1 MEEMA
6 SGIRCHRELPNRRLK
21 ERESTKR
28 GEVARTDRNLSPPLH
43 FSMIWVT

>member
-21 ERESTKR
+21 EGVHEEGGG
-28 GEVARTDRNLSPPLH
+28 GED
-43 FSMIWVT
+43 